1 MATTAKTP
9 ITQEV
14 ALSIL
19 TRMAKNKINTVGV
32 GVKNT
37 QVSSIG
43 YTNADGEPFTYPS
56 GDEYAVVN
64 FVAVNAHQLAEAVEH
79 YKAGRYNEAVNTNM
93 SMRMSVA
100 DAQQI
105 RAKVSGTLTCHL
117 VDLKDDNGIPT
128 GEQAIMPLVFVPNA
142 SVDAV
147 SVDFLSLL
155 AETEVP
161 ALEI

>member
-1 MATTAKTP
+1 MANAKQTP

-19 TRMAKNKINTVGV
+19 TKMAKNKINKVGV
-32 GVKNT
+32 GVEDT

-43 YTNADGEPFTYPS
+43 YTNADGEPFTYDS
-56 GDEYAVVN
+56 GDEYAIVN
-64 FVAVNAHQLAEAVEH
+64 FVAVNEHQLAEAVAH
-79 YKAGRYNEAVNTNM
+79 YKAGRYTEAVNTNM

-100 DAQQI
+100 DAQKL
-105 RAKVSGTLTCHL
+105 RAKLSGTLTCHL
-117 VDLKDDNGIPT
+117 VDLKDDNGLPN

-142 SVDAV
+142 TVKAV

-155 AETEVP
+155 EEVEDP
-161 ALEI
+161 AITA